1 MTGRAYGAAGD
12 VKFCDEK
19 RLLPRAAD
27 KAFHY
32 RLIVKLKQLHPRF
45 DNISFADLDAPNPNL
60 VLGVPCVRK
69 LAVTPYQEACAHRHV
84 SLSPFF

>member
-60 VLGVPCVRK
+60 VLGGTMRSETGGDTVSRSVRASSRFA
-69 LAVTPYQEACAHRHV
+69 L
-84 SLSPFF
+84 